1 MTVRLLVALPP
12 FPPGC
17 RVSFPSMVEDALVTA
32 GLASTTLDSEDAW
45 VAPPSELT
53 QIPVFLTRITPAQ
66 RAEPTAGMLALPYR
80 LYDDGY
86 EWLRVN
92 AAGTD
97 LIPLGQADT
106 ADRILPLRNGVS
118 TGGIQFRGTADSTN
132 ALGTLGII
140 INAANDTEASS
151 RFAASDADYT
161 SVMNGSS
168 TGTASLRTEYLSAA
182 VLTVHVAV
190 LGLTGPYTVA
200 TSGEVSAATPAMA
213 KLSFDAG
220 DDVRWVS
227 MDEGQRTNY
236 AGTPG
241 TGSARHVVVLGQGA

>member
-12 FPPGC
+12 FPPGA
-17 RVSFPSMVEDALVTA
+17 RASFTASIEDALVAA
-32 GLASTTLDSEDAW
+32 GLASTTLDTEDEW
-45 VAPPSELT
+45 IAPPSDLT
-53 QIPVFLTRITPAQ
+53 QRPLFLTPITPAQ

-80 LYDDGY
+80 VFDDGY

-97 LIPLGQADT
+97 LIPLGESDT
-106 ADRILPLRNGVS
+106 ADRILPLRDGVS

-140 INAANDTEASS
+140 VNASNDTEASS
-151 RFAASDADYT
+151 RFASGDADYT
-161 SVMNGSS
+161 SVLNGSS
-168 TGTASLRTEYLSAA
+168 TGTATLRTQYLSAA
-182 VLTVHVAV
+182 ALTVHVAV

-213 KLSFDAG
+213 KMTFDAA

-241 TGSARHVVVLGQGA
+241 TGSARHVVIMGQGA